1 MATPENLSKQ
11 AVRRAIAVIEAQT
24 GKNIPVMMPIPDG
37 GNAGA
42 PDFWIMVW
50 SRLVLVETKADP
62 AEGGKDATE
71 LQNRFMEEWSDA
83 GAITFTVRDAA
94 DYYERERAN
103 AQQLSRLLLN
113 PTADGRNGRLPADLE
128 EACVLCLPGIYR
140 AACLRELAARY
151 GLMAAPEAPR
161 GSGEECLRAAD
172 LLRETAEAV
181 RALPTVLEGDDAPDA
196 SALERA
202 EAELA
207 DVAAVVASLRASV
220 QRRRH
225 NVVQLRS
232 AR

>member
-1 MATPENLSKQ
+1 MRESRSAVIAHHVRAALRHAGLTERAYAQ
-11 AVRRAIAVIEAQT
+11 AVAELYEQRT
-24 GKNIPVMMPIPDG
+24 PD
-37 GNAGA
+37 AH
-42 PDFWIMVW
+42 
-50 SRLVLVETKADP
+50 R
-62 AEGGKDATE
+62 
-71 LQNRFMEEWSDA
+71 
-83 GAITFTVRDAA
+83 TVQFSDAA

-128 EACVLCLPGIYR
+128 DACVLCLPGIYR